1 MDFKAELQKLKELL
15 SEERNRMYVISAA
28 TLAFSVFY
36 LSFVIIPK
44 TSEIARM
51 ARTVSDLKDNIKLV
65 EGRAK
70 KLDEMSAKLE
80 ALKKEQA
87 GYAKQLPAEKEIP
100 GLLEGLAAM
109 ALKSGVNIQ
118 SITPQ
123 AMVDIEVRSTK
134 DVYYRE
140 MPLLL
145 TAKSGYHQLGEFLGN
160 LEGASRFITIET
172 LRIQYDTKT
181 PRAHNIRMV
190 LKTYVSVG
198 DENYKR
204 K

>member
-1 MDFKAELQKLKELL
+1 MDLTAELQKLKELL
-15 SEERNRMYVISAA
+15 SEERNRIYLMGVAA
-28 TLAFSVFY
+28 LAFGVFY

-44 TSEIARM
+44 TSDIARM
-51 ARTVSDLKDNIKLV
+51 SRAASDLKDDIKLV

-70 KLDEMSAKLE
+70 KIDEMSAKLD

-145 TAKSGYHQLGEFLGN
+145 TAKSGYHQLAGFLSD